1 MRAFEV
7 EYTLHSLT
15 LDVKHIIWLF
25 VLFFVIMFIVFVR
38 INTIKLGYEIYKIE
52 QDIEKKQLILQ
63 GLHEEQ
69 SVLIDIE
76 GLYDTGLK
84 MGLTLPNMENVYYV
98 K

>member
-52 QDIEKKQLILQ
+52 QDIEKKHLILQ

-69 SVLIDIE
+69 SVLINIE